1 MHLIKGICNDCPCRI
16 LNNSGLSYRTNRI
29 IVEIRQG
36 KPRIGDDFANAID
49 RIADI
54 RFDVFNRFGHRR
66 RRIDVKHEVEFRYF
80 WDKFEDIVFGIA
92 LIRQFEIEIED
103 VFDGEIWIAD
113 DVENARYRA
122 PIEQTM
128 DDGVFSG
135 GDFRGIWIPIAIGIG
150 AIDAR
155 NAAAIGLFV
164 VGYTIAIAI
173 PATETIRHEAF
184 GRCIGE

>member
-1 MHLIKGICNDCPCRI
+1 
-16 LNNSGLSYRTNRI
+16 
-29 IVEIRQG
+29 
-36 KPRIGDDFANAID
+36 
-49 RIADI
+49 
-54 RFDVFNRFGHRR
+54 
-66 RRIDVKHEVEFRYF
+66 
-80 WDKFEDIVFGIA
+80 
-92 LIRQFEIEIED
+92 
-103 VFDGEIWIAD
+103 
-113 DVENARYRA
+113 
-122 PIEQTM
+122 M